1 MEDLPNEETCPYCN
15 QLIEKE
21 LFSDHLMCHQLQNEE
36 EFNSHNNI
44 NPYRNNNS
52 NSSQNRN
59 QNSNSHNSNHNSNT
73 NSNNNQDNNIFSNVF
88 DLFGPLNNNNNG
100 SNPNNLGFF
109 NSLIGRNPHLNNN
122 EHQINNNRNNSNNNN
137 RNNNNSGN
145 AEEGNIFNLL
155 SDGLTNVSNAINN
168 FKELGSQINNI
179 GANLFGND
187 SPRNNSSNNN
197 PIRPANNILPR
208 NINPVPVRIGA
219 PLNIRNIYRN
229 RPPPIIV
236 HGNRYRSDRNN
247 NHINGNDINR
257 IMELLPSTVLNEK
270 KEGENNNCI
279 ICLGEFDIG
288 ESVTTLPCVHLFHTD
303 CIKNW
308 LKSQNHCP
316 ICKFEITLNSI
327 RRES

>member
-73 NSNNNQDNNIFSNVF
+73 NSNNNKDNNIFSKVF
-88 DLFGPLNNNNNG
+88 DLFGPLNNNNG
-100 SNPNNLGFF
+100 SNPNNQGIL

-122 EHQINNNRNNSNNNN
+122 EHQINNNRNNSNFN

-155 SDGLTNVSNAINN
+155 SDGITNVSNAYNN

-197 PIRPANNILPR
+197 PIRPAINILPR
-208 NINPVPVRIGA
+208 NINPVPVRTGA
-219 PLNIRNIYRN
+219 PLNIRNIFRN
-229 RPPPIIV
+229 GPPPIIV

-257 IMELLPSTVLNEK
+257 IMELLPSTIINEK

-279 ICLGEFDIG
+279 ICLEEFDIG
-288 ESVTTLPCVHLFHTD
+288 DSVTTLPCVHLFHTD
-303 CIKNW
+303 CIKSW